1 MLIQRVKIRKM
12 RDAWLIL
19 TACLILVV
27 LGLVLG
33 EMLPE
38 EEHSLQTFAGM
49 LTGFGIGVA
58 AVAII
63 SVIRVR
69 RKTPEQL
76 KQMEIEEKDERNIRI
91 AQMSYSVMAVAS
103 YIILAILSF
112 VFTLMGEFLV
122 TCIMIAAMYAQIVV
136 GVIARRIISKK
147 I

>member
-1 MLIQRVKIRKM
+1 MLISRVKIRKM

-19 TACLILVV
+19 AACLILVV
-27 LGLVLG
+27 LGIVLG
-33 EMLPE
+33 VMLPE

-49 LTGFGIGVA
+49 ITGFGTGVA
-58 AVAII
+58 AVAIVG
-63 SVIRVR
+63 VIRVR

-103 YIILAILSF
+103 YIIFAILSF

-122 TCIMIAAMYAQIVV
+122 TCIMIVAMYVEIGV

>member
-1 MLIQRVKIRKM
+1 MLMQRVKIRKM
-12 RDAWLIL
+12 RDTWLIIA
-19 TACLILVV
+19 ACLILIV
-27 LGLVLG
+27 LGMVLG

-38 EEHSLQTFAGM
+38 EEHALQTFAGM
-49 LTGFGIGVA
+49 LTGFGTGIA

-63 SVIRVR
+63 SAIRVK

-91 AQMSYSVMAVAS
+91 AQMTYSVMAVAS

-122 TCIMIAAMYAQIVV
+122 TCIVIAAMYAQIVV